1 MRKRWGERSCLGS
14 VKWLIVGV
22 ALADEY
28 QGIGCGNIAMEQ
40 GWENT
45 SGTVRTMARNVLGR
59 VVGGRTRG
67 ERRKSGR
74 LREGETLACDLGSV
88 VDLSAGGMRILGNRK
103 LTGKLDVTLWDTE
116 LGLKRRAEVIWCK
129 RLGFRKY
136 EVGLEFRHLTL
147 QDVAELTE
155 LATRNRSHLTSSH
168 KAA

>member
-1 MRKRWGERSCLGS
+1 MRKRWGGRSCLGS
-14 VKWLIVGV
+14 VKWLTVGV

-28 QGIGCGNIAMEQ
+28 AGIGCGNIAMAQ
-40 GWENT
+40 GWENP
-45 SGTVRTMARNVLGR
+45 SGTVRNVLGR
-59 VVGGRTRG
+59 VVEGRARR

-88 VDLSAGGMRILGNRK
+88 VDLSAGGMRILAKRK

-116 LGLKRRAEVIWCK
+116 LGLNRRAEVIWCK

-136 EVGLEFRHLTL
+136 EVGLEFRHLTMD
-147 QDVAELTE
+147 DVAELTE
-155 LATRNRSHLTSSH
+155 LATRNRSHLTSSQ